1 MSCLQQLARGGF
13 LPPHEGVLVVEQLTT
28 FCTLFSL
35 YLSTLH
41 DAEFYCEMKGDQQ
54 WLDDRPLRTDWSGC
68 VFLSTGSSMP
78 FSMPQLAAMI
88 RVLRDVFVSLHMER
102 PLKQSSSRPEP
113 FEWRCLKKVALAR
126 WNIGVGLGRHFML
139 DVPEGGICPTDMFMQ
154 RCSAS
159 AVRPQ
164 TAVHIV

>member
-1 MSCLQQLARGGF
+1 
-13 LPPHEGVLVVEQLTT
+13 
-28 FCTLFSL
+28 
-35 YLSTLH
+35 
-41 DAEFYCEMKGDQQ
+41 
-54 WLDDRPLRTDWSGC
+54 
-68 VFLSTGSSMP
+68 MP

-113 FEWRCLKKVALAR
+113 FEWRCLKKVELAR
-126 WNIGVGLGRHFML
+126 WNIGVGLGRQFMS
-139 DVPEGGICPTDMFMQ
+139 DVPEGGIGPTDMFMQ
-154 RCSAS
+154 HCSAS